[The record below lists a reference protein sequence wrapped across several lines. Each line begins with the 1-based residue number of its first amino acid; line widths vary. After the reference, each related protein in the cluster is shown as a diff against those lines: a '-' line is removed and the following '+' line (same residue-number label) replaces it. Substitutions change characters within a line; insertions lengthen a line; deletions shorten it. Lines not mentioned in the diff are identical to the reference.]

1 MNCTVCNHPQRVE
14 IEQAILHISPD
25 KPEITLDSISKEYDI
40 PVADLKKH
48 AILHCPLPID
58 IDNEEVDSIVRKN
71 KMREMDTL
79 EEVALEYLVTLK
91 NVGRRIN
98 KYACEGED
106 SVRFEKLLTKP
117 VSDLYLGL
125 GSEIRQT
132 TKAIA
137 DIDQLLNGPKT
148 DNTSG
153 LAALAAAITASSN
166 K

>member
-1 MNCTVCNHPQRVE
+1 
-14 IEQAILHISPD
+14 
-25 KPEITLDSISKEYDI
+25 
-40 PVADLKKH
+40 
-48 AILHCPLPID
+48 
-58 IDNEEVDSIVRKN
+58 
-71 KMREMDTL
+71 MDTL

-132 TKAIA
+132 MKAIA